1 LPFFWH
7 PTIPNV
13 SAMDTTARRI
23 EKEDTLLIL
32 LIKVFLRT

>member
-1 LPFFWH
+1 VRRIR
-7 PTIPNV
+7 T
-13 SAMDTTARRI
+13 DTTARPM